1 MVLKMIL
8 VIVRLGDIVPKL
20 WADMFGYFSAHQ
32 LNDNWVSQVAY
43 MADIVENIDVHIE
56 HDRFDLTGNNND
68 ENFQNRPMLEGNP
81 KDPRDFH
88 HPTWSAR
95 RAADATKIIEYRKSQ
110 NEDTSWWDNVQAGK
124 QDIWAK
130 LKANDINKQMV
141 QFNLPSN
148 LSAKP

>member
-1 MVLKMIL
+1 MWV
-8 VIVRLGDIVPKL
+8 
-20 WADMFGYFSAHQ
+20 DMFGYFSAHQ

-43 MADIVENIDVHIE
+43 MSDIVENIDVHIE

-110 NEDTSWWDNVQAGK
+110 NEDTSWWDNVRAGK
-124 QDIWAK
+124 QDVWAK

-141 QFNLPSN
+141 QFNLPQAY
-148 LSAKP
+148 AK